1 MSCGQFVNAR
11 IETIKAKWRQMIREG
26 IKNGPAV
33 IVLDDLDL
41 LCPAEQELVRR
52 HILTVS
58 SCCSYLTQHTT
69 QHNTHTHTHT
79 HTHTQANGW

>member
-58 SCCSYLTQHTT
+58 SFCSYLT
-69 QHNTHTHTHT
+69 HTHTPP
-79 HTHTQANGW
+79 HTQANGW